1 VPSVLDPV
9 VLAIQFVSIA
19 ARRKPQGANLEQKLL
34 LRAKAARTL
43 NSLRLEPELRTQIRA
58 TERGKAENKLRIEL
72 RKRVDDTPELLRLVA
87 WAIKSLQLLMPLLTR
102 QEQAQVKELLS
113 DLEETSETLK
123 HIHDREKREQKSAPA
138 PKPKAPPQKT
148 AATSPGKY
156 KIIVPPIIKIKP
168 TAALQKSSKRF
179 SDEDIRKAIKNAT
192 YFNRKSD
199 YPLEI
204 IDSSGLPGKP
214 SVADVRSAP
223 PTTPEEAVRKSVCP
237 VWFATNR
244 IQLTGKKKW
253 FGTEADP
260 DGTVHYGKCEVTI
273 PETHKFGSVGTPLF
287 QRVLNFRWKDDHL
300 KLRSVET
307 ITDAD
312 SFYKK
317 LHDELSSLLKDKR
330 QLFIYLHGFNNTFE
344 EAAIRSA
351 QMAVDLKIKGAVG
364 FFSWPSVGKT
374 GLLAYTKDGSHVV
387 NSEEEIT
394 TFLLRM
400 ASDTAADSVILFA
413 HSMGSRAL
421 TRSLKSIAEKVAAGT
436 AVKFA
441 QIIFA
446 APDIEAKR
454 FSEIATA
461 FNSVANNTTMYV
473 SSKDRA
479 LKASSI
485 VNDTDRAGFTPP
497 VTIVP
502 PMHTIECTDVDLTLL
517 GHSYYADAVDVLH
530 DMFDLINFQAPPKG
544 RARVHSET
552 FKGVEYWKIGA

>member
-102 QEQAQVKELLS
+102 QEQAQVKELLI

-123 HIHDREKREQKSAPA
+123 HIHDREKREQKSAP
-138 PKPKAPPQKT
+138 KPKAPPQKPAT
-148 AATSPGKY
+148 ASPGKY
-156 KIIVPPIIKIKP
+156 KIIVPPIIKIEP
-168 TAALQKSSKRF
+168 TTGLKKSGKRF

-192 YFNRKSD
+192 YFNPKSGDRVD
-199 YPLEI
+199 YLGYAVP
-204 IDSSGLPGKP
+204 PGEY
-214 SVADVRSAP
+214 
-223 PTTPEEAVRKSVCP
+223 TTPPSPSAVTPDKAAEKGICP

-244 IQLTGKKKW
+244 VKLTDRKKS
-253 FGTEADP
+253 FGTKPDP

-287 QRVLNFRWKDDHL
+287 QRVLNFQWKDDHL
-300 KLRSVET
+300 KLRSVEA
-307 ITDAD
+307 IANAD
-312 SFYKK
+312 TFYKQ
-317 LHDELSSLLKDKR
+317 LHDELNSLPKDKR
-330 QLFIYLHGFNNTFE
+330 QLFIYLHGFNSTFE
-344 EAAIRSA
+344 EAAIRTA
-351 QMAVDLKIKGAVG
+351 QMGVDLKIKGAVS
-364 FFSWPSVGKT
+364 FFSWPSNGKPYP
-374 GLLAYTKDGSHVV
+374 ASYRKDASRVV

-394 TFLLRM
+394 TFLLRT
-400 ASDTAADSVILFA
+400 ATDTAADSVILFA

-421 TRSLKSIAEKVAAGT
+421 TRSLHSIVAKVAAGT

-454 FSEIATA
+454 FSEIAAA

-473 SSKDRA
+473 SSKDKA
-479 LKASSI
+479 LWVSEYLS
-485 VNDTDRAGFTPP
+485 DSDRAGFTPP
-497 VTIVP
+497 VTIIP
-502 PMHTIECTDVDLTLL
+502 PMDTIECTEVDLTVL
-517 GHSYYADAVDVLH
+517 GHSYYAEAADVLH
-530 DMFDLINFQAPPKG
+530 DIFDLINLHVPPG
-544 RARVHSET
+544 DRARLRSAN
-552 FKGVEYWKIGA
+552 FNGRPYWKIGA